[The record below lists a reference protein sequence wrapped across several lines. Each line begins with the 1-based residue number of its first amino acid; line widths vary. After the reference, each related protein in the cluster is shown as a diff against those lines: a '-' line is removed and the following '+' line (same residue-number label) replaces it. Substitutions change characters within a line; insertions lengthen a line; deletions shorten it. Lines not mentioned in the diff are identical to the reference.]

1 MNTALKHAPT
11 SLATFVYATQQLK
24 VQIERYV
31 NGNSMTPLIL
41 YGKNGTGKSTLA
53 KLIPEAIDGPNVIVN
68 KVKASTLNNER
79 EVFDKFT
86 RNTSFDS
93 CFVFDGQSKNYTV
106 VEEVNFEAKAS
117 SALRVAV
124 DQMLGK
130 DLFIFTTNEIGKIDP
145 GLASR
150 ATQIEVPPLLP
161 QVFLPT
167 ANRILKMEGV
177 ELNESEVLEV
187 LESVYEMH
195 QDNRKYYDALD
206 DLIWQVQ
213 HSKNSN

>member
-1 MNTALKHAPT
+1 MNTAIKYAPT
-11 SLATFVYATQQLK
+11 SLDTFVYANPHLK
-24 VQIERYV
+24 IQIERYV

-41 YGKNGTGKSTLA
+41 FGKNGTGKSTLA

-79 EVFDKFT
+79 EVFEKFT

-93 CFVFDGQSKNYTV
+93 CFVFEGQSKNYTV

-150 ATQIEVPPLLP
+150 STLIEVPPLLP
-161 QVFLPT
+161 QTFLPT
-167 ANRILKMEGV
+167 ALRILNAEGV
-177 ELNESEVLEV
+177 VIDESEILDVLD
-187 LESVYEMH
+187 SVHEM
-195 QDNRKYYDALD
+195 QQVNRKYYDALD

-213 HSKNSN
+213 RQNF